1 MSIAQK
7 QKCNQK
13 IFSEV
18 VESLFSSFLMESEQ
32 CQKID
37 FIFDVYRD
45 KSIKNV
51 ERFDAR
57 GAALATA
64 FKSILGKSL
73 AVFYQRIKVQDGVYL
88 FHVQRAEEAVLQ
100 IKISE

>member
-1 MSIAQK
+1 
-7 QKCNQK
+7 
-13 IFSEV
+13 
-18 VESLFSSFLMESEQ
+18 MESGQ

-45 KSIKNV
+45 ESIKNV

-64 FKSILGKSL
+64 FKSILGKSM
-73 AVFYQRIKVQDGVYL
+73 AVFYQRIKVRD
-88 FHVQRAEEAVLQ
+88 
-100 IKISE
+100 